1 VLKPAEARSAR
12 RRATPKRAPEPHVA
26 PRGAP
31 PRRDVESNHRAIA
44 RADPAAVV
52 ELARTASRRPL
63 PYRDAMA
70 ERFGVPL
77 DGVEVHV
84 GPAARDACELL
95 GARAFAVRNVVAF
108 RDESPSELLV
118 AHELAHVVQ
127 QRGDRDGAVSRFVPG
142 SLRVSVPGT
151 RPEHEASLAAR
162 GATPVTLT
170 AAPIAIYRDEAE
182 SAALLERHKVLIAML
197 ADTKYTIHTYTSDR
211 ARFGIRHAQAKPD
224 PVFKESSEEK
234 WARADYVAVARKL
247 AKQEAEG
254 TGGDAGSETTDETT
268 TRPPT
273 QGTTQATTEEPI
285 DTPRPEKT
293 EKSAAEKAGE
303 GRASRQLDQIFDED
317 NKKDL
322 TIPFGGKVYR
332 VTKVAEPQVKT
343 PKTYAFTGEAI
354 WANAASGF
362 DENGKPPLFPVVQYI
377 DVPPRAPTDHAKS
390 LADYV
395 PLVKDVIAVA
405 HTAKKTLQN
414 VDAPDSDVAQAITD
428 SKVAER
434 EDRVTREELEK
445 LPLKTAVAVA
455 AARARKA
462 GVENGE
468 LGTLASIVR
477 DVMITSLIAN
487 YQDADELYAQIIATT
502 IFDGPERIKIK
513 GTLFEQ
519 WVATKYPNLDV
530 ATEPIFGDRIDE
542 EMFKSALLK
551 KIRRG
556 DGVSEVEFVRV
567 EGAEAA
573 KGPRSVS
580 FVVVECKGYT
590 EGPTDENIGQMKD
603 YAFIIAGDKTRGMGP
618 IDGYFKWAG
627 EMVKGRAKRVDYYFP
642 TVAVALLWKD
652 DLEKY
657 LPDMHRID
665 PDPSA
670 KQEQETSVGTNP
682 VFRLKIPNA
691 DEVEQHF
698 DAAALAGLLTPAT
711 PPGLT
716 FRSIDLTLA
725 RQRSAEI
732 AKGVVV
738 LETDMAGAIKS
749 DPAAPTTRPIR
760 PVTRS
765 PEAIP
770 RDRPKQSAKRDPK
783 RVYGRVENRL
793 EKLGTSLDTFLRE
806 RVRTDGRIVDAGIEA
821 AVIVTRGPSGI
832 PRVTLEESEIR
843 ATLTAGGLRVDGRIG
858 LSSPQ
863 QKVRGE
869 VKVAWDRSDLT
880 LSGSITFSDLVDGL
894 KPITARFEYSP
905 KEDAPRIWADRVEIL
920 KTYGG
925 ITLHGTA
932 TDLKYDVKQGEFSG
946 RASLKAG
953 LGAFGEAR
961 ADEVR
966 IEANRIVS
974 AQLSYTT
981 PRFTLGKPPAL
992 EGDVTGSITYTA
1004 SETPGG
1010 APKFWGNVTVDAQIS
1025 AGPLKKLAAGGTL
1038 GVVGQ
1043 VRIAPN
1049 GAFSGSL
1056 ETKTAL
1062 ELGKH
1067 FRIPPFTACV
1077 KENGDISVAFALQ
1090 VVNVGLLKNAQVDC
1104 LIDDQGF
1111 HFERAKALFTI
1122 GTEKDRVWGKL
1133 GVLYEPKSGFTVGGD
1148 INLRINEQMVAFGRA
1163 VYNSE
1168 TGEVDAALGVTK
1180 IRLLHYGPK
1189 RKSLWDFSKQVELI
1203 SFFKV
1208 VGIYLDVGF
1217 ELAFLYEFD
1226 VWLEPTLFVRG
1237 LSFDDFSFRDVR
1249 ARMKLL
1255 GKATA
1260 GLEAAPNIGLGI
1272 FVISAS
1278 LLRGGGGIRVPV
1290 VGTASL
1296 KLDPPLTVDVT
1307 YSRDGALSA
1316 GGTVGLTLL
1325 FGITASVE
1333 PYAEIYVLG
1342 LWHPSWKWGPIYSVP
1357 LLKERPIFTYVVDFG
1372 KPLKEETDPPFA
1384 TTKDAPAAPATTKS
1398 VPSEQSGSAA
1408 QKIPAALST
1417 IERDPIDQKP
1427 EAGNDGGFNLGEMVD
1442 KVKNQ
1447 ESFRPIRDVIEV
1459 ASDIYKVLK
1468 FLFGPLIRFVKWL
1481 AGGAVELMLKVLR
1494 VIRQL
1499 GAIIPAVREYLKARL
1514 HPVVFDIVSPM
1525 LDLMATVEQDLLD
1538 LFELTFPRSPGEM
1551 INFSF
1556 TILKK
1561 ALKLAWDSLSGLV
1574 EAIWD
1579 TIKAIGNAVNY
1590 FLGLLV
1596 EEGRI
1601 GVKRHVRYIGSET
1614 LGLAKYFLFPD
1625 EYKVIDVGGF
1635 SVGPKEDD
1643 DWYPDPDKAI
1653 AASLWL
1659 VLHKSDVTPTD
1670 NYIEP
1675 DTGDPIENYW
1685 VARVERKARWSGA
1698 PRLTPMVLEA
1708 VSVAAA
1714 ASDGEPLPLSMQR
1727 RLQTVPTP
1735 ELSAIQIHT
1744 DDAAAAAAEALDAH
1758 AFTVGH
1764 DIYFGAGE
1772 YRPWTPEGERLL
1784 VHEVAHAT
1792 WEARA
1797 SWPRYGDRMSVAGD
1811 DRERQA
1817 DAFADA
1823 LLSSGSTRRT

>member
-1 VLKPAEARSAR
+1 
-12 RRATPKRAPEPHVA
+12 
-26 PRGAP
+26 
-31 PRRDVESNHRAIA
+31 
-44 RADPAAVV
+44 
-52 ELARTASRRPL
+52 
-63 PYRDAMA
+63 
-70 ERFGVPL
+70 
-77 DGVEVHV
+77 
-84 GPAARDACELL
+84 
-95 GARAFAVRNVVAF
+95 
-108 RDESPSELLV
+108 
-118 AHELAHVVQ
+118 
-127 QRGDRDGAVSRFVPG
+127 
-142 SLRVSVPGT
+142 
-151 RPEHEASLAAR
+151 
-162 GATPVTLT
+162 
-170 AAPIAIYRDEAE
+170 
-182 SAALLERHKVLIAML
+182 ML
-197 ADTKYTIHTYTSDR
+197 AEKEKKYTIHTYSKET
-211 ARFGIRHAQAKPD
+211 ARFGVRHPQGPPE
-224 PVFKESSEEK
+224 PVFKESSEET
-234 WARADYVAVARKL
+234 WALADYFEVARKL
-247 AKQEAEG
+247 GEKEAAGTRGE
-254 TGGDAGSETTDETT
+254 TGGESPAAPKSA
-268 TRPPT
+268 P
-273 QGTTQATTEEPI
+273 TTQAAKEATAE
-285 DTPRPEKT
+285 TPLAEKT
-293 EKSAAEKAGE
+293 EETAADKEAK
-303 GRASRQLDQIFDED
+303 RKASRELNKIFDED
-317 NKKDL
+317 NQEDL
-322 TIPFGGKVYR
+322 TIPFGGKKYR
-332 VTKVAEPQVKT
+332 ATKVAELNVKT
-343 PKTYAFTGEAI
+343 PKTYAFTGEVI
-354 WANAASGF
+354 RQNGASGF
-362 DENGKPPLFPVVQYI
+362 DENGKPPRYPVVQYI
-377 DVPPRAPTDHAKS
+377 VETPRTPTDHAKS
-390 LADYV
+390 LADYE
-395 PLVKDVIAVA
+395 LLINAVIAEARRV
-405 HTAKKTLQN
+405 KKTLQN
-414 VDAPDSDVAQAITD
+414 VDAPDAHVAQAITD

-434 EDRVTREELEK
+434 EERVTREELDK

-455 AARARKA
+455 AARAKKPNV
-462 GVENGE
+462 GNGE
-468 LGTLASIVR
+468 LGTLASTVR

-487 YQDADELYAQIIATT
+487 YQDADELYAQIIATP
-502 IFDGPERIKIK
+502 IFNSPERTKIK
-513 GTLFEQ
+513 GTLFET
-519 WVATKYPNLDV
+519 WVGQKYPNLDV
-530 ATEPIFGDRIDE
+530 STEPIFGDKIGEDI
-542 EMFKSALLK
+542 FKSELLK

-556 DGVSEVEFVRV
+556 DGVSEVQFVKA
-567 EGAEAA
+567 EGKED
-573 KGPRSVS
+573 GQGGIS
-580 FVVVECKGYT
+580 FVIAECKAYST
-590 EGPTDENIGQMKD
+590 GPAPEHIEQMKD
-603 YAFIIAGDKTRGMGP
+603 YAFIIRGDPTRAKGP
-618 IDGYFKWAG
+618 VDGYFNWNGK
-627 EMVKGRAKRVDYYFP
+627 MVKGRARRVDYYFP
-642 TVAVALLWKD
+642 RVEVSALWKN
-652 DLEKY
+652 DLEDHLKD
-657 LPDMHRID
+657 LHTIT

-670 KQEQETSVGTNP
+670 AREQETAVETNP

-698 DAAALAGLLTPAT
+698 DAAALAGLVTPAKL
-711 PPGLT
+711 PGLT
-716 FRSIDLTLA
+716 FRSIELTLA
-725 RQRSAEI
+725 RQRDPEI
-732 AKGVVV
+732 ASGTVVMD
-738 LETDMAGAIKS
+738 TDMAGAIKS

-760 PVTRS
+760 PVARS
-765 PEAIP
+765 AEATP

-793 EKLGTSLDTFLRE
+793 EKLGTSLDKFLRE
-806 RVRTDGRIVDAGIEA
+806 RVHTDARIVNAGIEA

-869 VKVAWDRSDLT
+869 VNVAWDRSDLK
-880 LSGSITFSDLVDGL
+880 LCGSITFSDFVDGL
-894 KPITARFEYSP
+894 KPIAARFEYSP

-932 TDLKYDVKQGEFSG
+932 THLKYDVKQGEFSG
-946 RASLKAG
+946 RASLTAG

-961 ADEVR
+961 ADEAR

-981 PRFTLGKPPAL
+981 PRFQLGRPPAL
-992 EGDVTGSITYTA
+992 EGDVTGSVTYTA
-1004 SETPGG
+1004 SETPSG
-1010 APKFWGNVTVDAQIS
+1010 APKFWGSFTVDAQIS
-1025 AGPLKKLAAGGTL
+1025 AGPLKKLAAGGKL

-1043 VRIAPN
+1043 VWILPN
-1049 GAFSGSL
+1049 GAFRGSL
-1056 ETKTAL
+1056 ETKTVL

-1067 FRIPPFTACV
+1067 FRIPPFLARV
-1077 KENGDISVAFALQ
+1077 EENGDISVAFALQ

-1104 LIDDQGF
+1104 LIDDKGF
-1111 HFERAKALFTI
+1111 HFERASVLFKI

-1168 TGEVDAALGVTK
+1168 TGEVDAALGVKK

-1189 RKSLWDFSKQVELI
+1189 RRSLWDFSKQVELI
-1203 SFFKV
+1203 SFFKI

-1249 ARMKLL
+1249 GRMKLL
-1255 GKATA
+1255 GKVTA

-1290 VGTASL
+1290 AGTASL
-1296 KLDPPLTVDVT
+1296 KLDPPIAVDVT
-1307 YSRDGALSA
+1307 YSRDGELSA
-1316 GGTVGLTLL
+1316 GGRVGLTLF
-1325 FGITASVE
+1325 FGITGSVE

-1357 LLKERPIFTYVVDFG
+1357 LLKEQPIFTYVVDFG
-1372 KPLKEETDPPFA
+1372 KPLKEETDPRFP
-1384 TTKDAPAAPATTKS
+1384 TTKEAPAAPATTRS
-1398 VPSEQSGSAA
+1398 VPSEQSGSAP

-1417 IERDPIDQKP
+1417 VEQDPIDQKP
-1427 EAGNDGGFNLGEMVD
+1427 EASNDNGFNLGEIVD

-1481 AGGAVELMLKVLR
+1481 VGGAVELMLKVLR

-1551 INFSF
+1551 ISF
-1556 TILKK
+1556 AFTVIKK
-1561 ALKLAWDSLSGLV
+1561 ALKLAWNSLSGLV
-1574 EAIWD
+1574 KAIRD
-1579 TIKAIGNAVNY
+1579 TIKAIGKAVNY
-1590 FLGLLV
+1590 FLGFLV
-1596 EEGRI
+1596 EKGRL

-1614 LGLAKYFLFPD
+1614 LGLAKHFLFPD

-1653 AASLWL
+1653 AAALWL
-1659 VLHKSDVTPTD
+1659 VLHESDVPPTD
-1670 NYIEP
+1670 NSIEP
-1675 DTGDPIENYW
+1675 NTDDPIENYW
-1685 VARVERKARWSGA
+1685 VPGVERKARWGGA
-1698 PRLTPMVLEA
+1698 PRLTPRVLEA

-1735 ELSAIQIHT
+1735 ELSAIRIHT
-1744 DDAAAAAAEALDAH
+1744 DDASAAAADTLDAR

-1772 YRPWTPEGERLL
+1772 YRPWTQVGERLL
-1784 VHEVAHAT
+1784 AHEVAHAT

-1797 SWPRYGDRMSVAGD
+1797 SWPRYGDHMSVAGD
-1811 DRERQA
+1811 DRERHA
-1817 DAFADA
+1817 EAFADA
-1823 LLSSGSTRRT
+1823 LLSFGSTRRT